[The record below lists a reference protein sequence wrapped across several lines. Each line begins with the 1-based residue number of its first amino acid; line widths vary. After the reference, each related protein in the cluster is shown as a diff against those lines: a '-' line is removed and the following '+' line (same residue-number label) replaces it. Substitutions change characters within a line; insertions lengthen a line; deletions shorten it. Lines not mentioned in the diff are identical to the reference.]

1 MATLKEIAEKVGVS
15 VATVSRVLN
24 YDTTLSVSD
33 ETRRRIFEV
42 AQELNYK
49 TLRERSQQA
58 RESFRFGLIHWYSER
73 QEIDDPYY
81 MAIRLGVE
89 KECFDR
95 GIELVKLFKQNG
107 VYPTERME
115 GLDGI
120 IAVGKFGS
128 KEVSTFASSAK
139 QIVFVDCSPDERRFD
154 SVVIDL
160 RQATI
165 AVLDY
170 LLEMGHTEI
179 GYIGG
184 REYVDEGTPIR
195 DEREAAFYEY
205 LYLKGMY
212 NPHYV
217 SIGAFTAED
226 GYRLM
231 KEAVSSGNLPTA
243 FFIASD
249 SMAIGA
255 LRALHEAGVAVPE
268 DVAVVGFNDLP
279 MAAFLHPPL
288 STVKVYTE
296 FMGETSVELLVERLT
311 TKRVICKKVVVPTD
325 LVIRASSGANRKGA
339 GSKER

>member
-33 ETRRRIFEV
+33 ETRKRIFEV

-58 RESFRFGLIHWYSER
+58 RESFRLGLIHWYSER

-89 KECFDR
+89 KECFER
-95 GIELVKLFKQNG
+95 GIQLVKLFKQNG
-107 VYPTERME
+107 AYPIERMKE
-115 GLDGI
+115 LDGI
-120 IAVGKFGS
+120 IAVGKFGP
-128 KEVSTFASSAK
+128 KEVSDFARGAK
-139 QIVFVDCSPDERRFD
+139 QIVFVDCSPDERQFD

-165 AVLDY
+165 TVLDY
-170 LLEMGHTEI
+170 LLQLGHTKI

-184 REYVDEGTPIR
+184 REYVDGETPIR
-195 DEREAAFYEY
+195 DERETAFYEY
-205 LYLKGMY
+205 LYVKEMY
-212 NPHYV
+212 DSRDV
-217 SIGAFTAED
+217 WIGAFTAED

-231 KEAVSSGNLPTA
+231 KEAIAKGDLPTA

-255 LRALHEAGVAVPE
+255 LRALHEAGIAVPQ
-268 DVAVVGFNDLP
+268 DVAIVGFNDLP
-279 MAAFLHPPL
+279 TAAFLHPPL

-296 FMGETSVELLVERLT
+296 FMGETAVELLIERLT
-311 TKRVICKKVVVPTD
+311 TKRTICKKVIVPTE
-325 LVIRASSGANRKGA
+325 LVVRASSEIDKKGS
-339 GSKER
+339 GQ